1 MDEEKLAAGGPGSSR
16 TGVKDLFSW
25 KSLNRPMWS
34 YSRDVFTTFAVIALL
49 LSFIVA
55 FIQEFLLIVVVWA
68 AYFLFY
74 ALSKV
79 PPVEVEH
86 KITTE
91 GVVSMDKSYLWSELG
106 PFWFTEKG
114 DQTVLHI
121 LHSNIFGQLIL
132 LVDKKDKEKIR
143 DILVEFL
150 PYIETPQKSTT
161 DKLADWFGKKFPL
174 ESMVTRNFKATDTPP
189 APPSAS

>member
-25 KSLNRPMWS
+25 KSLNRPMLS

-106 PFWFTEKG
+106 TFWWIFCR
-114 DQTVLHI
+114 I
-121 LHSNIFGQLIL
+121 LRRRRNQQRTSWRIG
-132 LVDKKDKEKIR
+132 
-143 DILVEFL
+143 
-150 PYIETPQKSTT
+150 
-161 DKLADWFGKKFPL
+161 LA
-174 ESMVTRNFKATDTPP
+174 RNFLWKAW
-189 APPSAS
+189 

>member
-1 MDEEKLAAGGPGSSR
+1 
-16 TGVKDLFSW
+16 
-25 KSLNRPMWS
+25 MWS